1 MKHLLFAGQ
10 DIFVDRGPVLDLSSE
25 AVDAVAAAAAIGRR
39 DFEEEGMRYAA
50 WMLDDHEAEAA
61 LGPAL
66 RRITIRDALA
76 EFPAAAMRPV
86 LRGIALLRW
95 LEIARFCGACG
106 SPLADKDMGSE
117 DSGGRFCT
125 SCGRVHF
132 PRISPAVIVLIRKG
146 PRALLAH
153 NARFRNGFFGL
164 IAGFVEAGETLEDA
178 AAREAR
184 EEAGIEI
191 CDLRY
196 VKSQPWPF
204 PDSLGGFQGRVGIGR
219 GETRRCRDI
228 GVALVPAERA
238 PQCASQGERCALPAR
253 RFRQGELAGARERR
267 PEPSLDAQK
276 QESHR
281 QGRSGDDDRPGQ
293 EQKAAEMH
301 REDAIDGEARKGA
314 AE

>member
-1 MKHLLFAGQ
+1 
-10 DIFVDRGPVLDLSSE
+10 
-25 AVDAVAAAAAIGRR
+25 
-39 DFEEEGMRYAA
+39 
-50 WMLDDHEAEAA
+50 
-61 LGPAL
+61 
-66 RRITIRDALA
+66 
-76 EFPAAAMRPV
+76 
-86 LRGIALLRW
+86 
-95 LEIARFCGACG
+95 
-106 SPLADKDMGSE
+106 MGSE

-204 PDSLGGFQGRVGIGR
+204 PDSLM
-219 GETRRCRDI
+219 
-228 GVALVPAERA
+228 VAFKAEW
-238 PQCASQGERCALPAR
+238 AS
-253 RFRQGELAGARERR
+253 
-267 PEPSLDAQK
+267 
-276 QESHR
+276 
-281 QGRSGDDDRPGQ
+281 
-293 EQKAAEMH
+293 
-301 REDAIDGEARKGA
+301 GEARPDGVEISELRWCLPSELPNVPPKGSVA
-314 AE
+314 RYLLDDFARES